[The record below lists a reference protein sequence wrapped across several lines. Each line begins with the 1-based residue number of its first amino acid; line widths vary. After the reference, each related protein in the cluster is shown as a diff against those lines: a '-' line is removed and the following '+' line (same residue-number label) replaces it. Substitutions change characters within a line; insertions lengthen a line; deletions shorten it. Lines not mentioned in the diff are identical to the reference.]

1 MLHIAAADIG
11 GTNSRFAHFSLSGKA
26 LRLHRVV
33 QCPTADLHSTED
45 ALTQAAATGLH
56 PSEAAAVVW
65 AVAGP
70 VHHPLRVRLT
80 NADVDVDLSPL
91 AGLAQDRGPNRD
103 PEYIPN
109 SVLHTDGRVVL
120 CINDFIAQAWATLTL
135 PGQEAVEILPPS
147 LDSRAANTLGTGAA
161 EDCGGF
167 IGVVGAGTGLGTAS
181 LLRLDGGRHQALP
194 AEGGHTAFPWRSRRE
209 AEFGDFLCAALDAP
223 YACGDQVLSGR
234 GLALLHH
241 FLTGKDWP
249 VERVAA
255 EALGPDSPTLR
266 AFARFYGRF
275 CRHWVLQTL
284 CTRGLYLTGGV
295 AVKNPRIVR
304 SPFFAEEFYDASVH
318 MLPLLRAT
326 PVRLMT
332 REHAGLWGA
341 ARCGVEES
349 MLCGGRKLL

>member
-11 GTNSRFAHFSLSGKA
+11 GTNSRFAHFSLREET
-26 LRLHRVV
+26 LHLHRVV
-33 QCPTADLHSTED
+33 QCPTATLRHTED
-45 ALTQAAATGLH
+45 ALAQAAATGLD
-56 PSEAAAVVW
+56 PREAEAVVW

-70 VHHPLRVRLT
+70 VNYPLRVRPT
-80 NADVDVDLSPL
+80 NADVDIDLSVL
-91 AGLAQDRGPNRD
+91 AHAPGHAPAHLQVHAQERPPRLG
-103 PEYIPN
+103 
-109 SVLHTDGRVVL
+109 GRVVL

-135 PGQEAVEILPPS
+135 PGQEAVEILPGTQDGSAADS
-147 LDSRAANTLGTGAA
+147 LHTYG
-161 EDCGGF
+161 
-167 IGVVGAGTGLGTAS
+167 IVGAGTGLGTAS
-181 LLRLDGGRHQALP
+181 LLRLDAGSYRALA
-194 AEGGHTAFPWRSRRE
+194 AEGGHTAFPWRNKRE
-209 AEFGDFLCAALDAP
+209 AEFGDFLCSALDLP

-255 EALGPDSPTLR
+255 EALGPESPVLR
-266 AFARFYGRF
+266 AFARFYGRL

-284 CTRGLYLTGGV
+284 CVGGLYLTGGV

-304 SPFFAEEFYDASVH
+304 SPFFAEEFYDAPAH

-341 ARCGVEES
+341 ARCGVEEY
-349 MLCGGRKLL
+349 MLCRGRKLL